1 MEETSVRLETHLSD
15 LEVRILDFERQ
26 WWKYAGVKDSAIR
39 ELFNLSAKQYYELLN
54 NLIDRP
60 DALAASPLLI
70 KRLRRLREARVSSL
84 RSRAASDRP
93 HSEISS
99 PFGEAKSQNCSFAS
113 RVLDFGRARKESSDL
128 RTGIVAPRLGVST
141 RRARVISRPNHL

>member
-26 WWKYAGVKDSAIR
+26 WWKYAGIKDSAIR

-70 KRLRRLREARVSSL
+70 KRLRRLREARVSS
-84 RSRAASDRP
+84 RS
-93 HSEISS
+93 I
-99 PFGEAKSQNCSFAS
+99 
-113 RVLDFGRARKESSDL
+113 
-128 RTGIVAPRLGVST
+128 
-141 RRARVISRPNHL
+141 

>member
-1 MEETSVRLETHLSD
+1 MEETSLQFASPLSD

-26 WWKYAGVKDSAIR
+26 WWKYAGAKDAAIK

-70 KRLRRLREARVSSL
+70 KRLRRLREARVA
-84 RSRAASDRP
+84 SRA
-93 HSEISS
+93 
-99 PFGEAKSQNCSFAS
+99 
-113 RVLDFGRARKESSDL
+113 L
-128 RTGIVAPRLGVST
+128 
-141 RRARVISRPNHL
+141 

>member
-1 MEETSVRLETHLSD
+1 MEETSQQLASPLSD

-26 WWKYAGVKDSAIR
+26 WWKYAGVKDAAIK

-70 KRLRRLREARVSSL
+70 KRLRRLREARVSQSV
-84 RSRAASDRP
+84 
-93 HSEISS
+93 
-99 PFGEAKSQNCSFAS
+99 N
-113 RVLDFGRARKESSDL
+113 
-128 RTGIVAPRLGVST
+128 
-141 RRARVISRPNHL
+141 

>member
-1 MEETSVRLETHLSD
+1 MEETSLQLSTSLSD

-26 WWKYAGVKDSAIR
+26 WWKYAGAKDAAIK

-70 KRLRRLREARVSSL
+70 RRLRRLREARV
-84 RSRAASDRP
+84 
-93 HSEISS
+93 
-99 PFGEAKSQNCSFAS
+99 AS
-113 RVLDFGRARKESSDL
+113 RSL
-128 RTGIVAPRLGVST
+128 
-141 RRARVISRPNHL
+141 

>member
-1 MEETSVRLETHLSD
+1 MEETSLQIASPLSD

-26 WWKYAGVKDSAIR
+26 WWKYAGAKDAAIK

-70 KRLRRLREARVSSL
+70 KRLRRLREARVS
-84 RSRAASDRP
+84 
-93 HSEISS
+93 
-99 PFGEAKSQNCSFAS
+99 Q
-113 RVLDFGRARKESSDL
+113 RV
-128 RTGIVAPRLGVST
+128 
-141 RRARVISRPNHL
+141 N

>member
-1 MEETSVRLETHLSD
+1 MEETSVRLETPLTD

-26 WWKYAGVKDSAIR
+26 WWKYAGIKDSAIR

-70 KRLRRLREARVSSL
+70 KRLRRLREARVSS
-84 RSRAASDRP
+84 RS
-93 HSEISS
+93 
-99 PFGEAKSQNCSFAS
+99 
-113 RVLDFGRARKESSDL
+113 L
-128 RTGIVAPRLGVST
+128 
-141 RRARVISRPNHL
+141 

>member
-70 KRLRRLREARVSSL
+70 KRLRRLREAR
-84 RSRAASDRP
+84 
-93 HSEISS
+93 ISS
-99 PFGEAKSQNCSFAS
+99 RS
-113 RVLDFGRARKESSDL
+113 L
-128 RTGIVAPRLGVST
+128 
-141 RRARVISRPNHL
+141 

>member
-1 MEETSVRLETHLSD
+1 MEETSLQLTSPLSD

-26 WWKYAGVKDSAIR
+26 WWKYAGAKDAAIK

-70 KRLRRLREARVSSL
+70 KRLRRLREARVTSRSL
-84 RSRAASDRP
+84 
-93 HSEISS
+93 
-99 PFGEAKSQNCSFAS
+99 
-113 RVLDFGRARKESSDL
+113 
-128 RTGIVAPRLGVST
+128 
-141 RRARVISRPNHL
+141 

>member
-1 MEETSVRLETHLSD
+1 MEETSLQITSPLSD

-26 WWKYAGVKDSAIR
+26 WWKYAGAKDAAIK

-70 KRLRRLREARVSSL
+70 KRLRRLREARV
-84 RSRAASDRP
+84 
-93 HSEISS
+93 
-99 PFGEAKSQNCSFAS
+99 AS
-113 RVLDFGRARKESSDL
+113 RSL
-128 RTGIVAPRLGVST
+128 
-141 RRARVISRPNHL
+141 

>member
-1 MEETSVRLETHLSD
+1 MEELKRETSVALSD

-26 WWKYAGVKDSAIR
+26 WWKYAGIKDSAIR

-70 KRLRRLREARVSSL
+70 KRLRRLREARVSS
-84 RSRAASDRP
+84 RS
-93 HSEISS
+93 I
-99 PFGEAKSQNCSFAS
+99 
-113 RVLDFGRARKESSDL
+113 
-128 RTGIVAPRLGVST
+128 
-141 RRARVISRPNHL
+141 

>member
-1 MEETSVRLETHLSD
+1 VEETSQQLASPLSD

-26 WWKYAGVKDSAIR
+26 WWKYAGVKDAAIK

-70 KRLRRLREARVSSL
+70 KRLRRLREARVSS
-84 RSRAASDRP
+84 RS
-93 HSEISS
+93 
-99 PFGEAKSQNCSFAS
+99 
-113 RVLDFGRARKESSDL
+113 L
-128 RTGIVAPRLGVST
+128 
-141 RRARVISRPNHL
+141 

>member
-1 MEETSVRLETHLSD
+1 MEETSVRLEAHLSD

-26 WWKYAGVKDSAIR
+26 WWKYAGIKDSAIR

-70 KRLRRLREARVSSL
+70 KRLRRLREARVSS
-84 RSRAASDRP
+84 RS
-93 HSEISS
+93 
-99 PFGEAKSQNCSFAS
+99 
-113 RVLDFGRARKESSDL
+113 L
-128 RTGIVAPRLGVST
+128 
-141 RRARVISRPNHL
+141 

>member
-1 MEETSVRLETHLSD
+1 MEETSQQLASPLSD

-26 WWKYAGVKDSAIR
+26 WWKYAGVKDAAIK

-70 KRLRRLREARVSSL
+70 KRLRRLREARVSS
-84 RSRAASDRP
+84 RS
-93 HSEISS
+93 
-99 PFGEAKSQNCSFAS
+99 F
-113 RVLDFGRARKESSDL
+113 
-128 RTGIVAPRLGVST
+128 
-141 RRARVISRPNHL
+141 

>member
-1 MEETSVRLETHLSD
+1 MEESSLQVQSLLSD

-26 WWKYAGVKDSAIR
+26 WWKYAGIKDSAIR

-70 KRLRRLREARVSSL
+70 KRLRRLREARVSS
-84 RSRAASDRP
+84 RS
-93 HSEISS
+93 
-99 PFGEAKSQNCSFAS
+99 
-113 RVLDFGRARKESSDL
+113 L
-128 RTGIVAPRLGVST
+128 
-141 RRARVISRPNHL
+141 